1 MNRAWGRLAGPA
13 KRLVM
18 IAALATLVGGPAG
31 CATRASVS
39 IVDPLAFKSGA
50 APGDWET
57 TLAARLN
64 RPSALQQQRCKAYVD
79 AVDPAFRRSL
89 RDDIALTLM
98 GWIEEHHQRSRIRLA
113 GVRAAHD
120 AAADL
125 AVIALT
131 TAASLGTGEA
141 LKSALAA
148 TATAVTGAN
157 TAIDDRFL
165 RDQATGA
172 ILAQMDA
179 DHRAAMLAI
188 RRRLSEFDDAAYP
201 LAAADLDL
209 LQCLYAGT
217 VTSAVASLA
226 DEAAL
231 RRARMRHD
239 ADMSGLPEN

>member
-1 MNRAWGRLAGPA
+1 
-13 KRLVM
+13 VH
-18 IAALATLVGGPAG
+18 
-31 CATRASVS
+31 
-39 IVDPLAFKSGA
+39 
-50 APGDWET
+50 
-57 TLAARLN
+57 
-64 RPSALQQQRCKAYVD
+64 
-79 AVDPAFRRSL
+79 RRSL
-89 RDDIALTLM
+89 RDDIALTVM
-98 GWIEEHHQRSRIRLA
+98 SWIEEHHQRSRIRLA

-131 TAASLGTGEA
+131 TAASLGSGEA
-141 LKSALAA
+141 FKSALAA

-157 TAIDDRFL
+157 MAIDDRFL

-188 RRRLSEFDDAAYP
+188 RRRLRDSDDAAYP

-217 VTSAVASLA
+217 VTGAVASLA

-231 RRARMRHD
+231 RRARLRNE
-239 ADMSGLPEN
+239 ADDP